1 MQLRSELAAVECH
14 LARDATMPVL
24 DATRFMCA
32 RGLRCVDAALGK
44 GLLQMTMAIAQLPQ
58 PSWRLRSHRGRDDK
72 WARWLRCDDLDAWE
86 CMYGTPDTAH
96 TAACPASLAAR
107 GGHLASRNK
116 TLVALVVLR
125 NILLR
130 GDRRS
135 PLLEPGPAPWPPGA
149 LPAKLFA
156 GMEPAASMVGAVNVS
171 VAVRGGDACDV
182 VEMGRLSPNLFQG
195 VWDPRLRT
203 RWSQQKRHC
212 AHPVV
217 YLEALR
223 LLLRRLARLHRPV
236 GSIELATDSAEAAR
250 MFARE
255 AAALG
260 APVHQRP
267 WNRSK
272 LAVAAHELHG
282 RGGGHLTLADRKRR
296 WIEFRDDLD
305 ASVVV
310 SALDDLRVLARGS
323 VFVGSMCSSFHTM
336 AWNGA
341 VALQGEVVPYE
352 SVDSCAPHLDVW
364 PSLAG
369 TTNDQR
375 EPRGLPTFT
384 AETLRGGPL
393 WNVGSGRSS
402 RFPYYAGP
410 PPQRRSRSPAT
421 IPDTS

>member
-1 MQLRSELAAVECH
+1 MPAQQLRSELAAVECH
-14 LARDATMPVL
+14 LARSAMPVL
-24 DATRFMCA
+24 DATRFQCA

-44 GLLQMTMAIAQLPQ
+44 GLLQMTMAIAQLDR
-58 PSWRLRSHRGRDDK
+58 PSWLLRSHRGRDDK
-72 WARWLRCDDLDAWE
+72 WARWLGCDELDAWE
-86 CMYGTPDTAH
+86 CMHGTPETAH

-156 GMEPAASMVGAVNVS
+156 GMEPAALAAGAANVS

-182 VEMGRLSPNLFQG
+182 VEMGRLSPTLFQG
-195 VWDPRLRT
+195 MWDPRLRT
-203 RWSQQKRHC
+203 RWSQQKRRC

-223 LLLRRLARLHRPV
+223 LLLRRLRGPV
-236 GSIELATDSAEAAR
+236 GSIELATDSADAAL

-255 AAALG
+255 AATLG

-272 LAVAAHELHG
+272 LSLVAHEPHG
-282 RGGGHLTLADRKRR
+282 RGGRRETLADRKRR

-310 SALDDLRVLARGS
+310 SALDDLRVLARGAA
-323 VFVGSMCSSFHTM
+323 FVGSMCSSFHAM
-336 AWNGA
+336 AWNLA
-341 VALQGEVVPYE
+341 VALRGEVIPYE
-352 SVDSCAPHLDVW
+352 SVDGCAPHLDIW

-384 AETLRGGPL
+384 AESLRGGPS
-393 WNVGSGRSS
+393 WDVGGGRSS
-402 RFPYYAGP
+402 RFPYYADP
-410 PPQRRSRSPAT
+410 PPRRRNRQRPA
-421 IPDTS
+421 S